1 MWSVVQPE
9 TKETL
14 EWLSNDIFGKVVQ
27 LKKGV
32 TIDRDRTSVNLNENM
47 DSLVPGSKIADMATG
62 SWLRKDR

>member
-32 TIDRDRTSVNLNENM
+32 TIDHDRTSVNLNENM

-62 SWLRKDR
+62 S